1 MKTVLIVDGNYILTK
16 NVFSLAKNNALYPYL
31 EMTLDQAIKNYQSW
45 YHFDKIFV
53 VSDSREKSWRK
64 RIDDSYKGTRKKDT
78 TIDWDFVYQ
87 TYATF
92 KDNVS
97 NVRNVTV
104 LEAPTVEG
112 DDWISYLVHEN
123 NAKGISTV
131 TITNDYDIKQLVK
144 FQMNPRYINVIT
156 NEMMSR
162 QLIFL
167 PKNYEIFLDK
177 IRNDF
182 DPYDIFNQ
190 NTDMNFVKM
199 IDGLLQKCNLVE
211 INPIECLLL
220 KVISGDKS
228 DNISSVHETYN
239 NGKKRG
245 IGDAGAKTILGL
257 YIDEFGEP
265 DGLSD
270 DLIDN
275 LSDVILEKK
284 KLNRHEFGDIVKN
297 IKKNI
302 SMVDL
307 SMESIP
313 TDIINI
319 MKDVYDQN
327 K

>member
-16 NVFSLAKNNALYPYL
+16 NVFSLAKNNELYPYL
-31 EMTLDQAIKNYQSW
+31 EMVMDQAIKNYQSW
-45 YHFDKIFV
+45 YQFDKIFV

-64 RIDDSYKGTRKKDT
+64 RIDDNYKGTRKKDT
-78 TIDWDFVYQ
+78 SIDWDFVYQ
-87 TYATF
+87 TYSTF
-92 KDNVS
+92 KEKVS
-97 NVRNVTV
+97 NIRKVTV
-104 LEAPTVEG
+104 LEAATVEG
-112 DDWISYLVHEN
+112 DDWISYLVHNFNE
-123 NAKGISTV
+123 KGISTI

-144 FQMNPRYINVIT
+144 FEMNPRIINVIT

-162 QLIFL
+162 QLLFL
-167 PKNYEIFLDK
+167 PTNYEIFLNK
-177 IRNDF
+177 IRTDF

-190 NTDMNFVKM
+190 NNDMKFVKL
-199 IDGLLQKCNLVE
+199 IDGFINKCTVVE
-211 INPIECLLL
+211 INPMECLLL
-220 KVISGDKS
+220 KIISGDKS

-257 YIDEFGEP
+257 YIDGHGEP
-265 DGLSD
+265 SELND

-275 LSDVILEKK
+275 LSDVIMEKK
-284 KLNRHEFGDIVKN
+284 KLNKHEFGDIVKN

-307 SMESIP
+307 SLSTIP
-313 TDIINI
+313 EDINNI
-319 MKDVYDQN
+319 MKEVYDRN